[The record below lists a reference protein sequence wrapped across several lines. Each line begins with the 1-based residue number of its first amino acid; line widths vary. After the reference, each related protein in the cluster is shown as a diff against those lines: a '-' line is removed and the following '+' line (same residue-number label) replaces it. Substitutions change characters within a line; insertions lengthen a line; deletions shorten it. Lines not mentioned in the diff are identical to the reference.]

1 MKSEEIY
8 KIFTNTLDELKRGIS
23 DLDKK
28 FENKFESLEQKIDD
42 RFVTKEMLAEKLK
55 PYEEMRGNIERLVW
69 GVVIS
74 VLGTVATII
83 LYILQSGLIKGV
95 KL

>member
-69 GVVIS
+69 GVVVS
-74 VLGTVATII
+74 VIGTIATII
-83 LYILQSGLIKGV
+83 LYLLQSGLIKGV